1 MDWQPPL
8 LLWLIYYAV
17 KHCAGDPRRR
27 PERRPGSCG
36 RARHAGG
43 VGALADEGGCM
54 SAISRNG
61 PTCSDGLRLDWGG
74 GGGSRGRSADGTASD
89 STPSTGLG
97 WNAGS
102 GSRCARA
109 MLLDNFLVI
118 THHTNPPCRDLVR
131 LSAPYALP
139 CMPCMPWLQ
148 CHLALHDR
156 YGFRDLRR
164 HTH

>member
-1 MDWQPPL
+1 METVMDWQPPL

-74 GGGSRGRSADGTASD
+74 GGVEGEVQTAQ
-89 STPSTGLG
+89 
-97 WNAGS
+97 
-102 GSRCARA
+102 RQ
-109 MLLDNFLVI
+109 I
-118 THHTNPPCRDLVR
+118 QPP
-131 LSAPYALP
+131 
-139 CMPCMPWLQ
+139 
-148 CHLALHDR
+148 
-156 YGFRDLRR
+156 RR
-164 HTH
+164 V